1 MGKGL
6 LDVARGA
13 YGTVTDSVGTA
24 EGLAEHIS
32 IICSVA
38 AQPVDAYNAVLDAMG
53 DLGAD
58 DSMETMGN
66 AGGQVIGAYARARA
80 AQSVAHFAK
89 RGDEISLGK
98 NCRIAPFG
106 NRAGHR
112 IGRFTHYHRRIPD
125 LRRPGHAGDKTPQ
138 TVGEKKDR

>member
-13 YGTVTDSVGTA
+13 YGTVTDPLGTA

-38 AQPVDAYNAVLDAMG
+38 AQPVDAYNAVLEAMG

-66 AGGQVIGAYARARA
+66 AGGQVIGAYAGARA
-80 AQSVAHFAK
+80 AQSVARFAR
-89 RGDEISLGK
+89 RGGEISLSK

-106 NRAGHR
+106 NRAGHP
-112 IGRFTHYHRRIPD
+112 IGRFPHYHRRIPNPK
-125 LRRPGHAGDKTPQ
+125 RPGHALDYQGIKRHRP
-138 TVGEKKDR
+138 